1 MNLYKLKNFED
12 FSIYPTVKRDI
23 AILVE
28 ESVSEK
34 KVRETIRHLN
44 ISELKCITLFDIYKG
59 IPLPKG
65 KKNLAYSLEFS
76 SMDKTLRG
84 EEIEELIEKIEQE
97 IKIKIGGILRKK

>member
-1 MNLYKLKNFED
+1 
-12 FSIYPTVKRDI
+12 
-23 AILVE
+23 
-28 ESVSEK
+28 
-34 KVRETIRHLN
+34 
-44 ISELKCITLFDIYKG
+44 KG